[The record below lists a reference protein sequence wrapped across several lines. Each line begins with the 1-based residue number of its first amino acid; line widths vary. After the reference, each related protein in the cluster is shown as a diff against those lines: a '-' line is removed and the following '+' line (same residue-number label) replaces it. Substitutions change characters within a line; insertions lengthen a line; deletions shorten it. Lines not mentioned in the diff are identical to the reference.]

1 MDAQNQATENLLEQM
16 AALQQEVA
24 ELKIA
29 RIALEAQNR
38 MLENLLNMAESP
50 KPGDILETILQQAY
64 EISCK
69 LTGAESGCLV
79 FLGSNSAV
87 QKSIPQ
93 EEDLTSVQLILTSP
107 AYINWADNHRQVVP
121 TADVLEIE
129 HLRLLFNQPPFM
141 RSLLSVPILR
151 KGKLLAVLTLMH
163 SQPGYFGAVIANF
176 MQSMSRQ
183 IALATEYA
191 RCYDELDS
199 YSNQLKQEL
208 ERAREIQRDFLPN
221 PLLSVPGWE
230 FVACFYPARQVAGD
244 FYDTF
249 RFPDGSIGLV
259 VGDVCDKGVGAALFM
274 GLFRS
279 LLRIFSGYYSFELPN
294 GTNEKIADVVLPL
307 TTDSELAEV
316 PPNTVKIIDALKAIV
331 LTNNYIAQNHERL
344 CMFATIFFG
353 VLNPTTGVLTYING
367 GHVPPIIV
375 RASGTV
381 ERLKPTGPAVGTIYN
396 IDYEVKR
403 VQLEPGDIVLSF
415 SDGVPDARSLEDVPF
430 TENRLLSLLE
440 EPASSAVS
448 LVERIK
454 TEIKSHIAEADP
466 FDDITMLAVRQN
478 LPLST
483 NERSKI
489 SDLQRSSILL

>member
-1 MDAQNQATENLLEQM
+1 MDAQIQSSENLLEQM
-16 AALQQEVA
+16 AALQKEVA

-29 RIALEAQNR
+29 KLALEAQNR

-50 KPGDILETILQQAY
+50 KPEEMLANILQQAF

-79 FLGSNSAV
+79 FLNASGAV
-87 QKSIPQ
+87 QQSIPK
-93 EEDLTSVQLILTSP
+93 EEDLTPVQLILSSP
-107 AYINWADNHRQVVP
+107 LYIDWANSHRQVIP
-121 TADVLEIE
+121 IADVQEIE
-129 HLRLLFNQPPFM
+129 GL
-141 RSLLSVPILR
+141 RSLFDHSSLRSMLSIPILR
-151 KGKLLAVLTLMH
+151 KGKLLGVLTLMH
-163 SQPGYFGAVIANF
+163 SQPGYFGTVIAEF
-176 MQSMSRQ
+176 MQSVTRQ

-191 RCYDELDS
+191 RCYEELDN
-199 YSNQLKQEL
+199 YSHQLKQEL

-221 PLLSVPGWE
+221 PMLSVPGWE

-249 RFPDGSIGLV
+249 RFPDGSVGLV

-279 LLRIFSGYYSFELPN
+279 LLRIFSGYYSFEIPSKIQ
-294 GTNEKIADVVLPL
+294 EKLADSQVEV
-307 TTDSELAEV
+307 EEV
-316 PPNTVKIIDALKAIV
+316 PPNTVKVIDALKAIV

-367 GHVPPIIV
+367 GHVPPIIK
-375 RASGTV
+375 RASGAL

-396 IDYEVKR
+396 IDYEIKR

-430 TENRLLSLLE
+430 TEERLLSL
-440 EPASSAVS
+440 
-448 LVERIK
+448 
-454 TEIKSHIAEADP
+454 
-466 FDDITMLAVRQN
+466 
-478 LPLST
+478 
-483 NERSKI
+483 
-489 SDLQRSSILL
+489 

>member
-1 MDAQNQATENLLEQM
+1 MDAQNQSTENLLEQM

-29 RIALEAQNR
+29 RLALEAQNR
-38 MLENLLNMAESP
+38 MLENMLNMAESP
-50 KPGDILETILQQAY
+50 KPGEILENVLQQAF
-64 EISCK
+64 EISRK
-69 LTGAESGCLV
+69 LTGAENGCLV
-79 FLGSNSAV
+79 FLGSNGAV

-93 EEDLTSVQLILTSP
+93 EEDLTPVQLILTSES
-107 AYINWADNHRQVVP
+107 YINWVDNHRQAVP
-121 TADVLEIE
+121 LADVLEIE
-129 HLRLLFNQPPFM
+129 NLRSLFNQPPFM
-141 RSLLSVPILR
+141 RSILSVPILR
-151 KGKLLAVLTLMH
+151 KGKLLGVLTLMH
-163 SQPGYFGAVIANF
+163 SQPGYFGNVIANF

-199 YSNQLKQEL
+199 YSNQLKKEL

-221 PLLSVPGWE
+221 PLVSLPGWE
-230 FVACFYPARQVAGD
+230 FVASFYPARQVAGD

-249 RFPDGSIGLV
+249 RFPDGAIGLV

-279 LLRIFSGYYSFELPN
+279 LLRIFSGYYSFEVPSKIE
-294 GTNEKIADVVLPL
+294 EKVTESNV
-307 TTDSELAEV
+307 EVAEV
-316 PPNTVKIIDALKAIV
+316 PPNTVKVIDALKAIV

-367 GHVPPIIV
+367 GHVPPIIL
-375 RASGTV
+375 RASGAI

-396 IDYEVKR
+396 IDYEIKR
-403 VQLEPGDIVLSF
+403 VQLEPGDILLSF
-415 SDGVPDARSLEDVPF
+415 SDGVPDARSPEDVPF

-440 EPASSAVS
+440 EPVSSAVS

-478 LPLST
+478 LS
-483 NERSKI
+483 
-489 SDLQRSSILL
+489 

>member
-1 MDAQNQATENLLEQM
+1 MDAQNQSTENLLEQM

-29 RIALEAQNR
+29 RLSLEAQNR

-50 KPGDILETILQQAY
+50 KPEEMLGNILQQAF
-64 EISCK
+64 EISSK

-79 FLGSNSAV
+79 FLNAHGAV
-87 QKSIPQ
+87 QESIPK
-93 EEDLTSVQLILTSP
+93 EEDLTPIQAVLTSP
-107 AYINWADNHRQVVP
+107 SYISWADSHRQAVP
-121 TADVLEIE
+121 LADVLEIE
-129 HLRLLFNQPPFM
+129 NLRSLFNQPPFM
-141 RSLLSVPILR
+141 RSMLSVPILR
-151 KGKLLAVLTLMH
+151 KGKLLAILTLMH

-176 MQSMSRQ
+176 MQSISRQ

-191 RCYDELDS
+191 RCYEELDN

-230 FVACFYPARQVAGD
+230 FVASFYPARQVAGD

-249 RFPDGSIGLV
+249 RFPDGSVGLV

-279 LLRIFSGYYSFELPN
+279 LLRIFSGYYSFEEPNKIKEDLP
-294 GTNEKIADVVLPL
+294 GIEVD
-307 TTDSELAEV
+307 EV
-316 PPNTVKIIDALKAIV
+316 PPNTVKVIDALKAIV

-367 GHVPPIIV
+367 GHVPPIIL
-375 RASGTV
+375 RASGTI
-381 ERLKPTGPAVGTIYN
+381 ERLNPTGPAVGTIYN

-403 VQLEPGDIVLSF
+403 VQLEPGDIVLSY
-415 SDGVPDARSLEDVPF
+415 SDGVPDARSPEDIPF
-430 TENRLLSLLE
+430 TEKRLLSVLE
-440 EPASSAVS
+440 EPAPSAVS
-448 LVERIK
+448 LIERIK
-454 TEIKSHIAEADP
+454 TELKYHMAQADP

-478 LPLST
+478 LPCST
-483 NERSKI
+483 N
-489 SDLQRSSILL
+489 

>member
-1 MDAQNQATENLLEQM
+1 MDAQNQSTENLLEQM

-50 KPGDILETILQQAY
+50 KPGEILENILQQAF

-79 FLGSNSAV
+79 FLGSNGAV

-93 EEDLTSVQLILTSP
+93 EEDLTPVQLILTNPS
-107 AYINWADNHRQVVP
+107 YINWVDNHRQAVP
-121 TADVLEIE
+121 LADVLEIE
-129 HLRLLFNQPPFM
+129 NLRSLFNQPPFM
-141 RSLLSVPILR
+141 RSILSVPILR
-151 KGKLLAVLTLMH
+151 KGKLLGVLTLMH

-176 MQSMSRQ
+176 MESMSRQ

-221 PLLSVPGWE
+221 PLISVAGWE

-279 LLRIFSGYYSFELPN
+279 LLRIFSGYYSFQVPSEIK
-294 GTNEKIADVVLPL
+294 EKLA
-307 TTDSELAEV
+307 DSEVEVEEV

-367 GHVPPIIV
+367 GHVPPIIL
-375 RASGTV
+375 RASGTL

-403 VQLEPGDIVLSF
+403 VQLEPGDILLSF
-415 SDGVPDARSLEDVPF
+415 SDGVLDARSPENVPL
-430 TENRLLSLLE
+430 TEKGLLSLLE

-478 LPLST
+478 SPLLT
-483 NERSKI
+483 N
-489 SDLQRSSILL
+489 

>member
-1 MDAQNQATENLLEQM
+1 MDAQNQSMDNLLEQM

-29 RIALEAQNR
+29 KLALEAQNR

-50 KPGDILETILQQAY
+50 KPGEILESILQQAWD
-64 EISCK
+64 ISSK

-79 FLGSNSAV
+79 FLNGQGVV
-87 QKSIPQ
+87 QNSIPK
-93 EEDLTSVQLILTSP
+93 EEDLTPVQQVLTGSS
-107 AYINWADNHRQVVP
+107 YINWVDNHRQSVP
-121 TADVLEIE
+121 LADVLEIE
-129 HLRLLFNQPPFM
+129 GLRSLFNQPPFM
-141 RSLLSVPILR
+141 RSMLSVPILR
-151 KGKLLAVLTLMH
+151 KGKLLGVLTLMH

-221 PLLSVPGWE
+221 PMISVAGWE

-249 RFPDGSIGLV
+249 RFPDGAVGLV

-279 LLRIFSGYYSFELPN
+279 LLRIFSGYYSFEVP
-294 GTNEKIADVVLPL
+294 
-307 TTDSELAEV
+307 SEIDKTESEVEVEEV
-316 PPNTVKIIDALKAIV
+316 PPNTVKVIDALKAIV

-353 VLNPTTGVLTYING
+353 VLNPVTGVLTYING

-375 RASGTV
+375 RASGAI

-396 IDYEVKR
+396 IDYEIKR
-403 VQLEPGDIVLSF
+403 VKLEPGDVVLSF
-415 SDGVPDARSLEDVPF
+415 SDGVPDARSPEDVPF
-430 TENRLLSLLE
+430 SETRLLSLLE
-440 EPASSAVS
+440 EPAACAVS

-466 FDDITMLAVRQN
+466 FDDITMLAVRQ
-478 LPLST
+478 
-483 NERSKI
+483 I
-489 SDLQRSSILL
+489 SS

>member
-1 MDAQNQATENLLEQM
+1 MDAQIQSTETLLEQM

-29 RIALEAQNR
+29 RLALEAQNR
-38 MLENLLNMAESP
+38 MLENMLNMAESP
-50 KPGDILETILQQAY
+50 KPGEILENVLQQAF

-79 FLGSNSAV
+79 FLSSNGAV
-87 QKSIPQ
+87 QKSIPK
-93 EEDLTSVQLILTSP
+93 EEDLTPVQLILSSP
-107 AYINWADNHRQVVP
+107 SYINWVDTHRQAVP
-121 TADVLEIE
+121 LADVLEIE
-129 HLRLLFNQPPFM
+129 NLRSLFDQPPFM
-141 RSLLSVPILR
+141 RSMLSVPILR

-163 SQPGYFGAVIANF
+163 SQPGYFGNVIAGF

-221 PLLSVPGWE
+221 PMVSVPGWE

-249 RFPDGSIGLV
+249 RFPDGSVALV

-279 LLRIFSGYYSFELPN
+279 LLRIFSGYYSFTEPN
-294 GTNEKIADVVLPL
+294 KKNEKS
-307 TTDSELAEV
+307 TESEVEVEEV
-316 PPNTVKIIDALKAIV
+316 PPNTVKVIEALKAIV

-353 VLNPTTGVLTYING
+353 VLNPVTGILTYING
-367 GHVPPIIV
+367 GHVPPIVV
-375 RASGTV
+375 RASGAV
-381 ERLKPTGPAVGTIYN
+381 ERLQPTGPAVGTIYN

-415 SDGVPDARSLEDVPF
+415 SDGVPDARSPEDVPF
-430 TENRLLSLLE
+430 TEQRLISLLE
-440 EPASSAVS
+440 APASSAVS
-448 LVERIK
+448 LVEHIK
-454 TEIKSHIAEADP
+454 TEIKSHIAQADP

-478 LPLST
+478 VPLST
-483 NERSKI
+483 N
-489 SDLQRSSILL
+489 

>member
-1 MDAQNQATENLLEQM
+1 MDAQIQSSENLLEQM
-16 AALQQEVA
+16 AALQKEVA

-29 RIALEAQNR
+29 RLALEAQNR

-50 KPGDILETILQQAY
+50 KPEEMLVNILQQAF

-69 LTGAESGCLV
+69 LTGAQSGCLV
-79 FLGSNSAV
+79 FLNANGAV
-87 QKSIPQ
+87 QQSIPK
-93 EEDLTSVQLILTSP
+93 EEDLTPVQLILSSP
-107 AYINWADNHRQVVP
+107 LYIDWANSHRQVIP
-121 TADVLEIE
+121 IADVLEIE
-129 HLRLLFNQPPFM
+129 GL
-141 RSLLSVPILR
+141 RSLFEHSSLRSMLSIPILR
-151 KGKLLAVLTLMH
+151 KGKLLGVLTLMH
-163 SQPGYFGAVIANF
+163 SQPGYFGSVIAEF
-176 MQSMSRQ
+176 MQSVTRQ

-191 RCYDELDS
+191 RCYEELDN
-199 YSNQLKQEL
+199 YSHQLKQEL

-221 PLLSVPGWE
+221 PMLSVPGWE

-279 LLRIFSGYYSFELPN
+279 LLRIFSGYYSFQVPSQTDGKL
-294 GTNEKIADVVLPL
+294 A
-307 TTDSELAEV
+307 DSEVEVAEV

-367 GHVPPIIV
+367 GHVPPIIK
-375 RASGTV
+375 RASGAL

-415 SDGVPDARSLEDVPF
+415 SDGVPDARSSEELPF
-430 TENRLLSLLE
+430 TEERLLSVLE
-440 EPASSAVS
+440 EPVPSAVS

-466 FDDITMLAVRQN
+466 FDDITVLAVRQN
-478 LPLST
+478 LPLTT
-483 NERSKI
+483 N
-489 SDLQRSSILL
+489 

>member
-1 MDAQNQATENLLEQM
+1 MDAQIQSTESLLEQM

-29 RIALEAQNR
+29 RLALEAQNR

-50 KPGDILETILQQAY
+50 KPEEMLGNILQQAF

-69 LTGAESGCLV
+69 LTAAESGCLV
-79 FLGSNSAV
+79 FLNAHGAV
-87 QKSIPQ
+87 QKSIPN
-93 EEDLTSVQLILTSP
+93 EEDLTPVQLILSSP
-107 AYINWADNHRQVVP
+107 SYINWVDTHRQAVP
-121 TADVLEIE
+121 LADVLEIE
-129 HLRLLFNQPPFM
+129 NLRSLFDQPPFM
-141 RSLLSVPILR
+141 RSMLSVPILR

-163 SQPGYFGAVIANF
+163 SQPGYFGNVIAGF

-221 PLLSVPGWE
+221 PMVSVPGWE

-249 RFPDGSIGLV
+249 RFPDGSVGLV

-279 LLRIFSGYYSFELPN
+279 LLRIFSGYYSFEIPSK
-294 GTNEKIADVVLPL
+294 TQEKLAQ
-307 TTDSELAEV
+307 SEVEVEEV
-316 PPNTVKIIDALKAIV
+316 PPNTVKVIDALKAIV

-375 RASGTV
+375 RASGAID
-381 ERLKPTGPAVGTIYN
+381 RLKPTGPAVGTIYN

-403 VQLEPGDIVLSF
+403 VQLEPGDAVLSF
-415 SDGVPDARSLEDVPF
+415 SDGVPDARSPEDVPF
-430 TENRLLSLLE
+430 TEQRLLSLLE
-440 EPASSAVS
+440 APASSAVS

-454 TEIKSHIAEADP
+454 SEIKSHIAEADP

-483 NERSKI
+483 N
-489 SDLQRSSILL
+489 